1 MKEYKYKVN
10 NVEYKVNIN
19 SVEGNIA
26 NVEVNGVSYKVEI
39 ENTVA
44 ASSPVSAPMS
54 MSAPAPASAPVCV
67 PQKEMPT
74 PVVKETSAPA
84 AKTTP
89 ATGVGKALKAPLPG
103 VINDIKVAVGDQV
116 KNGQTVIILEAMKME
131 NEIQAECDGT
141 VTSIA
146 VNKGDS
152 VMEDAVLLTI
162 G

>member
-10 NVEYKVNIN
+10 GVEYKVNIN
-19 SVEGNIA
+19 SVEGNVA
-26 NVEVNGVSYKVEI
+26 NVEVNGVSYKVEM
-39 ENTVA
+39 ENSPA
-44 ASSPVSAPMS
+44 AA
-54 MSAPAPASAPVCV
+54 APAPAAVKAAPA
-67 PQKEMPT
+67 PAPAPAPKAAPA
-74 PVVKETSAPA
+74 PAPKAAPAPAPAPA
-84 AKTTP
+84 AG
-89 ATGVGKALKAPLPG
+89 AGKALKAPLPG